1 MGKMS
6 YANGD
11 VYVEVDHD
19 HLFAYPSITQK
30 WRDDCIIF
38 MLSQLLCVL
47 VARTFT
53 LTRTSQS
60 I

>member
-11 VYVEVDHD
+11 VYVEVDHA

-30 WRDDCIIF
+30 WGDYCVIF
-38 MLSQLLCVL
+38 MLS
-47 VARTFT
+47 
-53 LTRTSQS
+53 
-60 I
+60 